1 MDTVLKSDAFEK
13 PAGDKINPNS
23 ELLGILDQQLH
34 FLLEKQEIAAFPKL
48 SSFLLIT
55 DFYLEVL
62 KTAFPSERQE
72 KFSLRRQLS
81 SFATDIFIQRN
92 PQFQTNTEHDSAFV
106 LPIPMIVTAER
117 ILGGANVLEIRILDL
132 SATFSTRSNY
142 SSRVYTALVP
152 PYLLTYNLRTKA
164 YETAVLNGDSL
175 PKSSSLTQLLVNA
188 QALCIQSEPTNEPYE
203 PLGCN
208 GDPYAVE
215 LL

>member
-1 MDTVLKSDAFEK
+1 MLKSSTLEGAVN
-13 PAGDKINPNS
+13 DKINPNP

-34 FLLEKQEIAAFPKL
+34 ILLVNQEIAVFPKL

-62 KTAFPSERQE
+62 KTAFPQKMRER
-72 KFSLRRQLS
+72 FSLRRQLS
-81 SFATDIFIQRN
+81 SFATDIFIKRN

-106 LPIPMIVTAER
+106 LPIPTIVRAER
-117 ILGGANVLEIRILDL
+117 ILGGANVLKARMLDL
-132 SATFSTRSNY
+132 SVTFSTRSNY
-142 SSRVYTALVP
+142 SSRIYTALVP
-152 PYLLTYNLRTKA
+152 PYLLTYNLRTEV
-164 YETAVLNGDSL
+164 YETDVLNGDNL
-175 PKSSSLTQLLVNA
+175 PKSSSLTQLLVDA
-188 QALCIQSEPTNEPYE
+188 QSLCIKSEPTNELYD